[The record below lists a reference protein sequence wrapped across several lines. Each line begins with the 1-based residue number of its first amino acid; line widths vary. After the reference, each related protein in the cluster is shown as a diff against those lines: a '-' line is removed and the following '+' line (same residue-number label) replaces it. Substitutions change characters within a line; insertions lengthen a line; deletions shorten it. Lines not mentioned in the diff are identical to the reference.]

1 MILPNGMIEHVDDL
15 LQLLQRLQNP
25 MDRVGRH
32 LWLHDALHWLR
43 ATGSS
48 PADAAGRLGLMV
60 DAVRA
65 RPALVE
71 AWRAWWQAF
80 VADTDATPL
89 LADLGFAP
97 RTAFVSELG
106 QRLRLRW
113 LPASP
118 DTRDLQTLFE
128 FLRPG
133 HFDAQWLQALDAH
146 TLEGLEA
153 LLGLSDPGE
162 NLPAQAT
169 VTLLDA
175 LTYCVGQVS
184 ATGYAAEIRTRMADP
199 RRDTQAFHALQPA
212 LAALRQALESGADAA
227 ALDAAAQTLREQL
240 DACRQAANTVYTHL
254 QTHGISVGIVF
265 RLRQLR
271 LRVIRC
277 RHLLDTLQARAPLRG
292 WLQLLAHLAHESE
305 DNRSLRQLLLAN
317 SHMLAEKVA
326 ERSAES
332 GEHYITRNRAEYR
345 DMLRRAAGGGAVI
358 GLTTWAKFGI
368 YTLAL
373 SPFWSGLA
381 AGLNYALS
389 FVLIMLLHW
398 TVATKQPAVTAPAM
412 AARLKQLQNAGGVD
426 SFVDEVAHLYRSQ
439 VAAIAGNLGAVVPM
453 VLLICATLWATGG
466 QAMVTPEQAR
476 HVLHE
481 MHLLGPTALFAAFTG
496 VLLFASSIVA
506 GWVENAFVLHQLD
519 SAIAHHPRWRRWL
532 GPARSQAIGRWLL
545 RNISGLAAN
554 LSLGLML
561 GLVPVMAQ
569 FFGLGLE
576 VRHVTLSAGQIS
588 AAAFTLGPQ
597 VLSSAD
603 FWWAL
608 GGLLLVGPLNLGVSF
623 YLAFRVA
630 LAAQNVSGQYRGR
643 IRQALYARIRQAPMS
658 FVRPPADPPDTA
670 GPAGVEAESMPVE
683 PVLDETPA
691 ESTLPDSPDPS
702 PGAFGEP
709 GASSARSCK
718 PSGPSSDLA

>member
-1 MILPNGMIEHVDDL
+1 
-15 LQLLQRLQNP
+15 
-25 MDRVGRH
+25 
-32 LWLHDALHWLR
+32 
-43 ATGSS
+43 
-48 PADAAGRLGLMV
+48 
-60 DAVRA
+60 
-65 RPALVE
+65 
-71 AWRAWWQAF
+71 
-80 VADTDATPL
+80 
-89 LADLGFAP
+89 
-97 RTAFVSELG
+97 
-106 QRLRLRW
+106 
-113 LPASP
+113 
-118 DTRDLQTLFE
+118 
-128 FLRPG
+128 
-133 HFDAQWLQALDAH
+133 
-146 TLEGLEA
+146 
-153 LLGLSDPGE
+153 
-162 NLPAQAT
+162 
-169 VTLLDA
+169 
-175 LTYCVGQVS
+175 
-184 ATGYAAEIRTRMADP
+184 
-199 RRDTQAFHALQPA
+199 
-212 LAALRQALESGADAA
+212 
-227 ALDAAAQTLREQL
+227 
-240 DACRQAANTVYTHL
+240 
-254 QTHGISVGIVF
+254 
-265 RLRQLR
+265 
-271 LRVIRC
+271 
-277 RHLLDTLQARAPLRG
+277 
-292 WLQLLAHLAHESE
+292 
-305 DNRSLRQLLLAN
+305 
-317 SHMLAEKVA
+317 
-326 ERSAES
+326 
-332 GEHYITRNRAEYR
+332 
-345 DMLRRAAGGGAVI
+345 
-358 GLTTWAKFGI
+358 
-368 YTLAL
+368 
-373 SPFWSGLA
+373 
-381 AGLNYALS
+381 
-389 FVLIMLLHW
+389 
-398 TVATKQPAVTAPAM
+398 
-412 AARLKQLQNAGGVD
+412 
-426 SFVDEVAHLYRSQ
+426 
-439 VAAIAGNLGAVVPM
+439 
-453 VLLICATLWATGG
+453 
-466 QAMVTPEQAR
+466 
-476 HVLHE
+476 LHE

-588 AAAFTLGPQ
+588 AAAFTLGPP

>member
-1 MILPNGMIEHVDDL
+1 MNEQHDHL
-15 LQLLQRLQNP
+15 LQLLQRLQTS
-25 MDRVGRH
+25 MDRVERH
-32 LWLHDALHWLR
+32 LWLYDALRWIR
-43 ATGSS
+43 GPRPT
-48 PADAAGRLGLMV
+48 PADAAGRLGLLV

-65 RPALVE
+65 RPALVA
-71 AWRAWWQAF
+71 AWRDWWEAF
-80 VADTDATPL
+80 LADTDATPL

-106 QRLRLRW
+106 QRLRLKW

-118 DTRDLQTLFE
+118 DSRDLQTLFE
-128 FLRPG
+128 FLRPDA
-133 HFDAQWLQALDAH
+133 FDAQWLQALDAH
-146 TLEGLEA
+146 TLDGLEQLMRLDSGTPVA
-153 LLGLSDPGE
+153 
-162 NLPAQAT
+162 AT
-169 VTLLDA
+169 TTLLDA

-199 RRDTQAFHALQPA
+199 RHDTQAFHALQPA
-212 LAALRQALESGADAA
+212 LAALRHALENGADTATV
-227 ALDAAAQTLREQL
+227 DGAAQTLRERL
-240 DACRQAANTVYTHL
+240 DACRQAANSVYAHL
-254 QTHGISVGIVF
+254 QAHGISVGIVF

-271 LRVIRC
+271 RRVIRC
-277 RHLLDTLQARAPLRG
+277 RHLLDALQARAPLRG

-305 DNRSLRQLLLAN
+305 DSRSLRQLLLAN

-368 YTLAL
+368 YALAL

-381 AGLNYALS
+381 AGMNYALS

-412 AARLKQLQNAGGVD
+412 AARLKQLQHEGGVD
-426 SFVDEVAHLYRSQ
+426 GFVDEVVHLYRSQ

-453 VLLICATLWATGG
+453 VLLICATLWAASG

-519 SAIAHHPRWRRWL
+519 TAIAHHPRWRRWL
-532 GPARSQAIGRWLL
+532 GPARCQAIGGWLL
-545 RNISGLAAN
+545 HNISGLAAN
-554 LSLGLML
+554 ISLGLML

-576 VRHVTLSAGQIS
+576 VRHVTLSAGQIT
-588 AAAFTLGPQ
+588 AAAFTLGAQ
-597 VLSSAD
+597 VLASAD
-603 FWWAL
+603 FWWAM
-608 GGLLLVGPLNLGVSF
+608 GGLLVVGPLNLGVSF

-630 LAAQNVSGQYRGR
+630 LAAQGVSGQYRGR
-643 IRQALYARIRQAPMS
+643 IRQALYARIRLAPMS
-658 FVRPPADPPDTA
+658 FVRPPADPPGTA
-670 GPAGVEAESMPVE
+670 GSAGDGTEGMPVAPVE
-683 PVLDETPA
+683 PVLEVAPA
-691 ESTLPDSPDPS
+691 LPGPADSLDPTGPAARVS
-702 PGAFGEP
+702 GEP
-709 GASSARSCK
+709 GPSSARSGT
-718 PSGPSSDLA
+718 PSGSTTDPA